1 MSSLQYHFDNLTD
14 SLDKLNIRFEV
25 NGISENR
32 IKKDNPPLS
41 NVSFQV
47 CKTEYIPGILSI
59 LYCTKKVDLYYP
71 STLK

>member
-14 SLDKLNIRFEV
+14 SLDKLNIKFEV
-25 NGISENR
+25 VGISGNR

-47 CKTEYIPGILSI
+47 CKTEYIPAE
-59 LYCTKKVDLYYP
+59 YKKSWP
-71 STLK
+71 

>member
-14 SLDKLNIRFEV
+14 SLDKLNIKFEV
-25 NGISENR
+25 VGISGNR

-47 CKTEYIPGILSI
+47 CKTGYIPGQYKKSGPLLSI
-59 LYCTKKVDLYYP
+59 YTEVNC
-71 STLK
+71 